1 MADDEWPRRNYC
13 REHLSVD
20 EPSTILPGLSLSSP
34 PFGHSSFVAA
44 SKALS
49 DLRYVVSQFVALN
62 PTPKAKEKKKVKE
75 LLLELLDKNHRS
87 GDVVAALLLE
97 GGFGHLHLIAS
108 QFGEANDLLSF
119 ISSTDPILSEQ
130 VGRKLVGNAV
140 YPNPPLSEI
149 HVHQVVENGPGGHVF
164 PSQVFIPT
172 LKERLLMFTSRS
184 EFGGFYLQSS
194 NPYYASNFKIDKVVE
209 KENKLIF
216 KGEGTDVVGP
226 FILEKTFTQEELRSR
241 SPTIEFQKL
250 YISGGPRWSY
260 VAIFLGDHLIGNWR
274 RGGLPQFGF
283 HFWAVAD
290 SGSIKPAKR

>member
-1 MADDEWPRRNYC
+1 MADDELSRRNYC

-20 EPSTILPGLSLSSP
+20 EPSTILPGLSLSNP

-49 DLRYVVSQFVALN
+49 DLRCVVSQFVALN

-119 ISSTDPILSEQ
+119 ISSTDPILSKR
-130 VGRKLVGNAV
+130 VGRKLADDVV
-140 YPNPPLSEI
+140 DPDPPSEI

-184 EFGGFYLQSS
+184 EFGGFYLLSS
-194 NPYYASNFKIDKVVE
+194 NPYYASNFKIDIVE
-209 KENKLIF
+209 KENKFIF

-226 FILEKTFTQEELRSR
+226 FILEKTFTQKGLRSR
-241 SPTIEFQKL
+241 SPTIEFQKS
-250 YISGGPRWSY
+250 YRSGDAIWFY

-274 RGGLPQFGF
+274 RGGLAQSGF
-283 HFWAVAD
+283 HFWAVVD
-290 SGSIKPAKR
+290 SCSIKPAKG